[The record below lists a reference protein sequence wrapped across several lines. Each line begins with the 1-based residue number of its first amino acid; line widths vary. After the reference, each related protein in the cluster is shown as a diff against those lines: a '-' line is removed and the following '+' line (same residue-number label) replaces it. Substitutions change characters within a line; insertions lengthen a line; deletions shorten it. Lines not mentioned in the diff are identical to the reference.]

1 MPTYAPTSATLAGAR
16 DLNRMHRTVAQDDLG
31 YKLERLMS
39 AFSVFLS
46 VVSAVNVLQS
56 AVSQIHIALGSAA
69 TSMAGTSL
77 WSAFSA
83 YAAVASPGT
92 VSTQTIITTVSAAS
106 NFRA

>member
-1 MPTYAPTSATLAGAR
+1 
-16 DLNRMHRTVAQDDLG
+16 
-31 YKLERLMS
+31 
-39 AFSVFLS
+39 VFLS

-83 YAAVASPGT
+83 YAAATSPGT
-92 VSTQTIITTVSAAS
+92 VSTQPLITTLSAAS